1 MRKNLKKMVVNH
13 TQYRWFVRDQSEY
26 GFLSLHVWA
35 VTELEPIRP
44 LQVQLCHYFRERG
57 TQDWMQHDWMQHR
70 SVAEL
75 AGLPLEFRVVTITPA
90 MVRQVIEAAVLV
102 GWHQSRGSVP
112 LRFEWNMDAQPA
124 NRLIRHVKLSESSS
138 SRGLRRG
145 IKAVLTE
152 S

>member
-13 TQYRWFVRDQSEY
+13 TQYRCFVRDQSEY
-26 GFLSLHVWA
+26 GFLSLHIWA
-35 VTELEPIRP
+35 VLELQSVRP
-44 LQVQLCHYFRERG
+44 LQVDLWHFFRERG
-57 TQDWMQHDWMQHR
+57 SDGVWMQHR